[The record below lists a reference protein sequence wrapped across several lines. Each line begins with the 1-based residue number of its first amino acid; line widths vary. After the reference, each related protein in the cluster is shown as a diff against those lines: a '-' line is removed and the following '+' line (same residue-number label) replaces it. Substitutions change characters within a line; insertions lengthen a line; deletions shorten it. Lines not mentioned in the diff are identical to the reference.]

1 MSRVVGVGEYL
12 SSPADLPYI
21 DRGVVLGGRAVIL
34 LPYYS
39 CEDKEWFGFFQ
50 YPDGRIQRVGLV
62 DVVSGPFVASTPLK
76 GKEDL
81 ALPLEDLVFQRMS
94 FPRVARPLRGFEDVV
109 ESFAALL
116 ELYERVSLDCAEK
129 RPGATQT
136 AQLLVNHL
144 LVVAR
149 SGFDVL
155 QKIIRA
161 ACSVTRRIDDM
172 TKHLMNPLTDSF
184 AQVALHRD
192 TPRTEEQLVA
202 KFRLPPAL
210 AQFYSSH
217 GTFLA
222 NIRAIRDE
230 IVHRGHHAGFVLHL
244 DEGLAV
250 VAEAAPWSRL
260 AIWDEKSLVRG
271 RLGSLRKL
279 FAYTITE
286 TLSAST
292 HFGEAFAS
300 CIALP
305 EALSPGNRVFLR
317 GPLNHHLVG
326 LREVL
331 ETPWEGGEKLGVHAN
346 VPDGQ
351 GG

>member
-1 MSRVVGVGEYL
+1 MVRPGEYL

-21 DRGVVLGGRAVIL
+21 DRNVELGGRAVII

-39 CEDKEWFGFFQ
+39 SEAEEWFGFVQ

-62 DVVSGPFVASTPLK
+62 DVVSGSFLASAPLK
-76 GKEDL
+76 DDEDL
-81 ALPLEDLVFQRMS
+81 ALPLEDMVFQKMS
-94 FPRVARPLRGFEDVV
+94 FSGVARPLSGFEDVV

-116 ELYERVSLDCAEK
+116 ELYERVSLDCAER

-155 QKIIRA
+155 QEIIRA
-161 ACSVTRRIDDM
+161 ACSVTRRIDD
-172 TKHLMNPLTDSF
+172 TAKHLMNPLADSF
-184 AQVALHRD
+184 AQVALNGD
-192 TPRTEEQLVA
+192 TPRTPEELVD
-202 KFRLPPAL
+202 KFRMPPAL
-210 AQFYSSH
+210 ARFYSSH
-217 GTFLA
+217 GPFLA
-222 NIRAIRDE
+222 NVRAIRDE
-230 IVHRGHHAGFVLHL
+230 IVHRGHHAGFILHL

-250 VAEAAPWSRL
+250 ITEAAPWNKL
-260 AIWDEKSLVRG
+260 AIWDEESLVRG

-279 FAYTITE
+279 FAYTIAE

-292 HFGEAFAS
+292 HFSEAFAS

-331 ETPWEGGEKLGVHAN
+331 ETPWERREKLSVRMN
-346 VPDGQ
+346 VGDG
-351 GG
+351 